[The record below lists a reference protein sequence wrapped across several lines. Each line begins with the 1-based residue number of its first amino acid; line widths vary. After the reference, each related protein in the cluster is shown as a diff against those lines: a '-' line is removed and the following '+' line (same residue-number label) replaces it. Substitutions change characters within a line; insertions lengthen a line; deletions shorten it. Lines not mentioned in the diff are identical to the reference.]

1 MDPRLVNVLRS
12 KENPTGLTMYD
23 LVSAIR
29 TEIDTK
35 AKRMIAW
42 KEEREANR
50 HFLDFEFDEYR
61 EHDLIVDRST
71 TAVEKLDEV
80 LTALEPAE
88 RLRLVF
94 RGPDGLDF

>member
-12 KENPTGLTMYD
+12 KENPTGMSMYE

-42 KEEREANR
+42 KEERETNR
-50 HFLDFEFDEYR
+50 HPLDFEFDEYR
-61 EHDLIVDRST
+61 EHDLIVGRST

-88 RLRLVF
+88 RLRIIF
-94 RGPDGLDF
+94 HGRNGLDF